1 MSFRDVYKLE
11 KYISNNYN
19 TINRVIVKGKGI
31 YVFDNNNR
39 KYIDCISGY
48 SALNQGHCHPNIVK
62 AAEKQIKKLTLTSRA
77 YHNDVMPEYSE
88 KLCKTF
94 NYEKVLL
101 MNGGVESGESAIK
114 IARAWGYNNK
124 YIPENKAISVFF
136 NNNFWGRSLAACS
149 SSNDPSCYNNFGPF
163 IPNFKLLDYNN
174 INQLQVFLAKN
185 PTVVSVML
193 EPIQGEG
200 GIIIPDKNYLKD
212 VKELC
217 HYYNV
222 LMIVDE
228 VQTGLGRTGKLL
240 ACDHYNVKPDILCLG
255 KALSGGFYPISAV
268 LTSRKI
274 MSVLKPGTHGSTFG
288 GNPLASAI
296 GIEALNVI
304 INEKLP
310 KNADCMG
317 EVFRASIKNMNNPYI
332 KEIRGKGLLNGI
344 EFFTKGYADLFVY
357 NLLQEN
363 VLTKTTRNTVVRL
376 TPPLTINSYEMDILL
391 SKISKALHRLST
403 SFQSS
408 HNRLA

>member
-1 MSFRDVYKLE
+1 MSNNYRQLYKLE

-19 TINRVIVKGKGI
+19 TINKIMIRGKGI
-31 YVFDNNNR
+31 YVFDKYDN

-62 AAEKQIKKLTLTSRA
+62 AAEKQMKKLTLTSRA
-77 YHNDVMPEYSE
+77 YHNNVMPEYSE

-94 NYEKVLL
+94 NYDKVLL

-124 YIPENKAISVFF
+124 NIPENSAINIFF

-149 SSNDPSCYNNFGPF
+149 SSNDPSCYNNFGPYM
-163 IPNFKLLDYNN
+163 PNFKLLDYNN
-174 INQLQVFLAKN
+174 INQLNEFLSKN
-185 PTVVSVML
+185 PNVVSVML

-200 GIIIPDKNYLKD
+200 GIIIPDKNYLRE

-222 LMIVDE
+222 LMIADE
-228 VQTGLGRTGKLL
+228 VQTGLGRTGKML
-240 ACDHYNVKPDILCLG
+240 ACEHEDVKPDILCLG

-268 LTSRKI
+268 LSSQKI

-304 INEKLP
+304 QKNKLP
-310 KNADCMG
+310 ENAEKMG
-317 EVFRASIKNMNNPYI
+317 EIFRTTIKNLNNVFI
-332 KEIRGKGLLNGI
+332 KHFRGKGLLNGI
-344 EFFTKGYADLFVY
+344 EFYTKEHADLFVFR
-357 NLLQEN
+357 LLKEN
-363 VLTKTTRNTVVRL
+363 VFKLICNIEQMNNDEWKK
-376 TPPLTINSYEMDILL
+376 
-391 SKISKALHRLST
+391 KIKDY
-403 SFQSS
+403 QQGK
-408 HNRLA
+408 

>member
-174 INQLQVFLAKN
+174 IYQLQAFLAKN

-200 GIIIPDKNYLKD
+200 GIIIPDKNYLRD

-310 KNADCMG
+310 KNAECMG

-363 VLTKTTRNTVVRL
+363 VLTKTTRDTVVRI
-376 TPPLTINSYEMDILL
+376 TPPLTINGYEMDILL
-391 SKISKALHRLST
+391 SKINKALHRLST

>member
-1 MSFRDVYKLE
+1 MSNNYRQLYKLE

-19 TINRVIVKGKGI
+19 TINKIMIRGKGI
-31 YVFDNNNR
+31 YVFDKYDN

-62 AAEKQIKKLTLTSRA
+62 AAEKQMKKLTLTSRA
-77 YHNDVMPEYSE
+77 YHNNVMPEYSE

-94 NYEKVLL
+94 NYDKVLL

-124 YIPENKAISVFF
+124 NIPENSAINIFF

-149 SSNDPSCYNNFGPF
+149 SSNDPSCYNNFGPY

-174 INQLQVFLAKN
+174 INQLNEFLSKN
-185 PTVVSVML
+185 PNVVSVML

-200 GIIIPDKNYLKD
+200 GIIIPDKNYLRE

-222 LMIVDE
+222 LMIADE
-228 VQTGLGRTGKLL
+228 VQTGLGRTGKML
-240 ACDHYNVKPDILCLG
+240 ACEHEDVKPDILCLG

-268 LTSRKI
+268 LSSQKI

-304 INEKLP
+304 QKNKLP
-310 KNADCMG
+310 ENAEKMG
-317 EVFRASIKNMNNPYI
+317 EIFRTTIKNLNNVFI
-332 KEIRGKGLLNGI
+332 KDVRGKGLLNGI
-344 EFFTKGYADLFVY
+344 EFYTKEHADLFVFR
-357 NLLQEN
+357 LLKEN
-363 VLTKTTRNTVVRL
+363 VLTKTTRETVVRI
-376 TPPLTINSYEMDILL
+376 TPPLVITSYEMNILL
-391 SKISKALHRLST
+391 SKIDKALHSISLHT
-403 SFQSS
+403 F
-408 HNRLA
+408 NLIP

>member
-1 MSFRDVYKLE
+1 MSNNYRQLYKLE

-19 TINRVIVKGKGI
+19 TINKIMIRGKGI
-31 YVFDNNNR
+31 YVFDKYDN

-62 AAEKQIKKLTLTSRA
+62 AAEKQMKKLTLTSRA
-77 YHNDVMPEYSE
+77 YHNNVMPEYSE

-94 NYEKVLL
+94 NYDKVLL

-124 YIPENKAISVFF
+124 NIPENSAINVFF

-149 SSNDPSCYNNFGPF
+149 SSDDPSCYNNFGPYM
-163 IPNFKLLDYNN
+163 PNFKLLDYNN
-174 INQLQVFLAKN
+174 INQLNEFLSKN
-185 PTVVSVML
+185 PNVVSVML

-200 GIIIPDKNYLKD
+200 GIIIPDKNYLRE

-222 LMIVDE
+222 LMIADE
-228 VQTGLGRTGKLL
+228 VQTGLGRTGKML
-240 ACDHYNVKPDILCLG
+240 ACEHEDVKPDILCLG

-268 LTSRKI
+268 LSSQKI
-274 MSVLKPGTHGSTFG
+274 MSVLKPGTNGSTFG

-304 INEKLP
+304 QKNKLP
-310 KNADCMG
+310 ENAEKMG
-317 EVFRASIKNMNNPYI
+317 EIFRTTIKNLNNVFI
-332 KEIRGKGLLNGI
+332 KDVRGKGLLNGI
-344 EFFTKGYADLFVY
+344 EFYTKEHADLFVFR
-357 NLLQEN
+357 LLKEN
-363 VLTKTTRNTVVRL
+363 VLTKTTRETVVRI
-376 TPPLTINSYEMDILL
+376 TPPLVITSYEMNILL
-391 SKISKALHRLST
+391 SKIDKALHSISLHT
-403 SFQSS
+403 F
-408 HNRLA
+408 NLIP

>member
-1 MSFRDVYKLE
+1 MSNNYRQLYKLE

-19 TINRVIVKGKGI
+19 TINKIMIRGKGI
-31 YVFDNNNR
+31 YVFDKYDN

-62 AAEKQIKKLTLTSRA
+62 AAEKQMKKLTLTSRA
-77 YHNDVMPEYSE
+77 YHNNVMPEYSE

-94 NYEKVLL
+94 NYDKVLL

-124 YIPENKAISVFF
+124 NIPENSAINIFF

-149 SSNDPSCYNNFGPF
+149 SSNDPSCYNNFGPYM
-163 IPNFKLLDYNN
+163 PNFKLLDYNN
-174 INQLQVFLAKN
+174 INQLNEFLSKN
-185 PTVVSVML
+185 PNVVSIML

-200 GIIIPDKNYLKD
+200 GIIIPDKNYLRE

-222 LMIVDE
+222 LMIADE
-228 VQTGLGRTGKLL
+228 VQTGLGRTGKML
-240 ACDHYNVKPDILCLG
+240 ACEHEDVKPDILCLG

-268 LTSRKI
+268 LSSQKI

-304 INEKLP
+304 QKNKLP
-310 KNADCMG
+310 ENAEKMG
-317 EVFRASIKNMNNPYI
+317 EIFRTTIKNLNNVFI
-332 KEIRGKGLLNGI
+332 KDVRGKGLLNGI
-344 EFFTKGYADLFVY
+344 EFYTKEHADLFVFR
-357 NLLQEN
+357 LLKEN
-363 VLTKTTRNTVVRL
+363 VLTKTTRETVVRI
-376 TPPLTINSYEMDILL
+376 TPPLVITGYEMNILL
-391 SKISKALHRLST
+391 SKIDKALHSISLHT
-403 SFQSS
+403 F
-408 HNRLA
+408 NLIP

>member
-149 SSNDPSCYNNFGPF
+149 SSNDPSC
-163 IPNFKLLDYNN
+163 
-174 INQLQVFLAKN
+174 
-185 PTVVSVML
+185 
-193 EPIQGEG
+193 
-200 GIIIPDKNYLKD
+200 
-212 VKELC
+212 
-217 HYYNV
+217 
-222 LMIVDE
+222 
-228 VQTGLGRTGKLL
+228 
-240 ACDHYNVKPDILCLG
+240 
-255 KALSGGFYPISAV
+255 
-268 LTSRKI
+268 
-274 MSVLKPGTHGSTFG
+274 
-288 GNPLASAI
+288 
-296 GIEALNVI
+296 
-304 INEKLP
+304 
-310 KNADCMG
+310 
-317 EVFRASIKNMNNPYI
+317 
-332 KEIRGKGLLNGI
+332 
-344 EFFTKGYADLFVY
+344 
-357 NLLQEN
+357 
-363 VLTKTTRNTVVRL
+363 
-376 TPPLTINSYEMDILL
+376 
-391 SKISKALHRLST
+391 
-403 SFQSS
+403 
-408 HNRLA
+408 

>member
-1 MSFRDVYKLE
+1 MSNNYRQLYKLE

-19 TINRVIVKGKGI
+19 TINKIMIRGKGI
-31 YVFDNNNR
+31 YVFDKYDN

-62 AAEKQIKKLTLTSRA
+62 AAEKQMKKLTLTSRA
-77 YHNDVMPEYSE
+77 YHNNVMPEYSE

-94 NYEKVLL
+94 NYDKVLL

-124 YIPENKAISVFF
+124 NIPENSAINIFF

-149 SSNDPSCYNNFGPF
+149 SSDDPSCYNNFGPY

-174 INQLQVFLAKN
+174 INQLNEFLSKN
-185 PTVVSVML
+185 PNVVSVML

-200 GIIIPDKNYLKD
+200 GIIIPDKNYLRE

-222 LMIVDE
+222 LMIADE
-228 VQTGLGRTGKLL
+228 VQTGLGRTGKML
-240 ACDHYNVKPDILCLG
+240 ACEHEDVKPDILCLG

-268 LTSRKI
+268 LSSQKI

-304 INEKLP
+304 QKNKLP
-310 KNADCMG
+310 ENAEKMG
-317 EVFRASIKNMNNPYI
+317 EIFRTTIKNLNNVFI
-332 KEIRGKGLLNGI
+332 KDVRGKGLLNGI
-344 EFFTKGYADLFVY
+344 EFYTKEHADLFVFR
-357 NLLQEN
+357 LLKEN
-363 VLTKTTRNTVVRL
+363 VLTKTTRETVVRI
-376 TPPLTINSYEMDILL
+376 TPPLVITSYEMNILL
-391 SKISKALHRLST
+391 SKIDKALHSISLHT
-403 SFQSS
+403 F
-408 HNRLA
+408 NLIP